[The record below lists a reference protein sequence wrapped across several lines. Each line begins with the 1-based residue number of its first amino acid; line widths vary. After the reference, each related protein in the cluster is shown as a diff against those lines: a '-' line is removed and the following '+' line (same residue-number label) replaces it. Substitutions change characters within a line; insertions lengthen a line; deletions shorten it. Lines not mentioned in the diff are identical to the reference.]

1 MTLLNSLNKKN
12 GTHNKMVVGSTCIC
26 EEGGGKGRLDS
37 ANTFGK
43 LGSFPSTG
51 QNQNHW
57 KFCNVEE
64 IKDIFAHS

>member
-51 QNQNHW
+51 QN
-57 KFCNVEE
+57 
-64 IKDIFAHS
+64 